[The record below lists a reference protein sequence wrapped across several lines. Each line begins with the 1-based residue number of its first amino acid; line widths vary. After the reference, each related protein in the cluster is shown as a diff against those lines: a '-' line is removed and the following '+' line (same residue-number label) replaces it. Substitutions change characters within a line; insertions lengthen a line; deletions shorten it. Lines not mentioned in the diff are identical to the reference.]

1 MNCDN
6 SSVFSSPSLSKTHI
20 LLVGAGGIGCELL
33 KLLVISGYKNIS
45 VVDMDKIEKSNLNRQ
60 FLFDRT
66 CIGKYKSEMAVESV
80 KKARNDPSLNLKSY
94 VGNIKDK
101 ILFPDNFFET
111 FSLIVNALDNID
123 ARYYINSICMK
134 KGIP

>member
-20 LLVGAGGIGCELL
+20 LLVGAGGTGCELL

-123 ARYYINSICMK
+123 ARYYINSIWR
-134 KGIP
+134 